1 MAEVMRIVQSQNT
14 TLAQENDGLRQDN
27 HNLRIDIQ
35 RLQSELHN
43 TRLQQP
49 PAGQASAQSQA
60 APPAPPPAAAAYQTD
75 PYANRRELP
84 PIRGLNGNM
93 PNGPDSMT
101 GVQYEAPRINGYR
114 PERY

>member
-27 HNLRIDIQ
+27 HSLRVDIQ
-35 RLQSELHN
+35 RLQNELHN
-43 TRLQQP
+43 MRLQQSP
-49 PAGQASAQSQA
+49 TGQAPAQSQVA
-60 APPAPPPAAAAYQTD
+60 PAPPPPAAYQTD

-84 PIRGLNGNM
+84 PIRGLNGAI

-101 GVQYEAPRINGYR
+101 GVQYDAPRMNGYR